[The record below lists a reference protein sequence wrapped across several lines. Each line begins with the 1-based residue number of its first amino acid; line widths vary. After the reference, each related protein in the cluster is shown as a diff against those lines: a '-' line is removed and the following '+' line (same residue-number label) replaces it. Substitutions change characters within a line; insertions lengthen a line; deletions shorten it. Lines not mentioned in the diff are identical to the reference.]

1 MFSLKIFNLL
11 EKLSLL
17 EKISFAIHK
26 GPVISVA
33 VQCFYMKYR
42 TGLKPFNHQQ
52 YWVAMGE
59 QA

>member
-42 TGLKPFNHQQ
+42 TGLKRFNHQQ
-52 YWVAMGE
+52 
-59 QA
+59 